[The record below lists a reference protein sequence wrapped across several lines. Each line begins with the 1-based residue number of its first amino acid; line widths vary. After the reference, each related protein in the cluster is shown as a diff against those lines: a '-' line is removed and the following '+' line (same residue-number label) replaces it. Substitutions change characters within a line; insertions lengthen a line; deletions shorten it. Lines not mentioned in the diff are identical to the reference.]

1 MRILVLGA
9 GGTGGYFGGRL
20 AQAGIDTTFLVRP
33 KRAAKLAETGLV
45 IQSPTGDARLA
56 VKTVTADALSGTWDL
71 VVLSC
76 KAYDLEDSIAAIRP
90 AVGPKTVILPI
101 LNALAHYGPL
111 DAAFGRDRV
120 LGGLCHIFATLG
132 PEGEVVV
139 MGKINRL
146 TFGERDGGT
155 SPRTEAVAACFAP
168 ASFDHV
174 HSPDLMQEAWEKY
187 TLLATLAGMTCLMR
201 ADIAAIMASAEGEAI
216 TREMYAECAAIAQAA
231 GHAPRPAARDLALG
245 FVTDPASR
253 QTASMLRDLE
263 AGGRTEGEHVIGDMV
278 ERAKATGVAAP
289 LLRVARCHLQAY
301 EIRRSR
307 PGA

>member
-1 MRILVLGA
+1 MRILILGA

-20 AQAGIDTTFLVRP
+20 AEAGLDITFLVRP
-33 KRAAKLAETGLV
+33 KRAAKLAETGLR
-45 IQSPTGDARLA
+45 IKSPTGDAALT
-56 VKTVTADALSGTWDL
+56 VKTVTADTLSSHWDL

-76 KAYDLEDSIAAIRP
+76 KAYDLGDSISAITP
-90 AVGPKTVILPI
+90 AVGPQTLILPI
-101 LNALAHYGPL
+101 LNGLAHYSPL

-132 PEGEVVV
+132 PDGEVVV
-139 MGKINRL
+139 MGKIHRL

-155 SPRTEAVAACFAP
+155 SPRTEAIATDFAKT
-168 ASFDHV
+168 AFTSV
-174 HSPDLMQEAWEKY
+174 HSPELMQEAWEKY

-201 ADIAAIMASAEGEAI
+201 ADIGAIMASAEGEAI
-216 TREMYAECAAIAQAA
+216 AREMYEECAHIAQAA
-231 GHAPRPAARDLALG
+231 GHAPRQTARDLALG

-263 AGGRTEGEHVIGDMV
+263 SGGRTEGEHIIGDMV
-278 ERAKATGVAAP
+278 ERAKASGITAP
-289 LLRVARCHLQAY
+289 LLRIAHCHLQSY

-307 PGA
+307 S